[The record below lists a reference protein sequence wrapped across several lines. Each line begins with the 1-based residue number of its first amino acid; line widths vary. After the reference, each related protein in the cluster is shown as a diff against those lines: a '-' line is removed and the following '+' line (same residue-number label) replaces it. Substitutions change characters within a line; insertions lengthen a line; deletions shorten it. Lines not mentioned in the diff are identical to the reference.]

1 MVERV
6 RKGLML
12 VLSSPSGAGKSS
24 LARELV
30 AGDPEIA
37 LSISMTTRHPRHGEV
52 DGREYYFVSD
62 RRFAREVDAGAVLE
76 HAFVFGNRYGT
87 PRGPV
92 EDALNAGRDVV
103 FDVDW
108 QGCAQLRT
116 SSLGR
121 NVVAVFILPPS
132 IGELEQRLISRG
144 QDSPE
149 NVSGR
154 MKRAME
160 EINHFREYEY
170 VLVNDDFRKCADS
183 IREIVAVERNRSARR
198 PDIAAFVK
206 DLSAEFES
214 RYGIESLRS

>member
-1 MVERV
+1 MTMVDRR

-30 AGDPEIA
+30 EADPEMA
-37 LSISMTTRHPRHGEV
+37 LSVSMTTRYPRQGEV
-52 DGREYYFVSD
+52 NGREYFFVSD
-62 RRFAREVDAGAVLE
+62 HRFANEVAAGSILE
-76 HAFVFGNRYGT
+76 HAVVFGHKYGT

-108 QGCAQLRT
+108 QGCAQLRA
-116 SSLGR
+116 SPLGR
-121 NVVAVFILPPS
+121 HVVAVFILPPS

-154 MKRAME
+154 MDRAME
-160 EINHFREYEY
+160 EIGHFREYDY
-170 VLVNDDFRKCADS
+170 VLINEDFRKCADT
-183 IREIVAVERNRSARR
+183 IRGIVAVERDRSARR
-198 PDIAAFVK
+198 PDIAAFVEN
-206 DLSAEFES
+206 LSAEFED
-214 RYGIESLRS
+214 RGGAESP